1 VFGEAREQGQRLWLA
16 GVRAATDAGRPF
28 SRVRMVTEPLTYYLR
43 LELATAPRN
52 VEAGEIIRLIGAARA
67 HELELPSEDFW
78 LFDDEL
84 VAQMHFDDGGFTHA
98 DLIDE
103 ARTVGSFRGIRD
115 LAWRNAVPFSEY

>member
-67 HELELPSEDFW
+67 RELELTSENFW
-78 LFDDEL
+78 LF
-84 VAQMHFDDGGFTHA
+84 
-98 DLIDE
+98 DE